1 MMSETAEIW
10 TVRRLLEWTT
20 PFFER
25 KAVDPARLSAEQLLA
40 HVLSV
45 PRIKLYTDYERVIE
59 AGALSRFRELVR
71 RAAEQEPIAYL
82 TGRAHFFDLELM
94 VTRDVLI
101 PRPDTETIVEQA
113 LRWLRDTPS
122 PASGAGVAGAAAG
135 PRALDLCTGCGAIA
149 AAVAKHHKNCQ
160 VVATDISVA
169 AIAVAGQ
176 NIERLGLG
184 DRVELAVGDLFEPLE
199 KLVDRR
205 PFDML
210 VCNPPYIAT
219 GQIAKLE
226 RSVRDYEPALAL
238 DGGMDGLMFH
248 RRILE
253 AAGAFLVNGARV
265 YLEIAFDQ
273 AEAVMEVAGG
283 HSKLREPT
291 ILRDAGGRPR
301 VLAGIWRHKA
311 L

>member
-1 MMSETAEIW
+1 MPDTAEIW

-40 HVLSV
+40 HVLGV
-45 PRIKLYTDYERVIE
+45 PRIKLYTDYDRVIE
-59 AGALSRFRELVR
+59 AGALARFRELVR

-101 PRPDTETIVEQA
+101 PRPDTETIVEHA
-113 LRWLRDTPS
+113 LRWLRDTPTS
-122 PASGAGVAGAAAG
+122 PASAAGGAAAVAG
-135 PRALDLCTGCGAIA
+135 PRVLDLCTGCGAIA
-149 AAVAKHHKNCQ
+149 AAMAKHHKNCQ

-169 AIAVAGQ
+169 AIAVARQ

-184 DRVELAVGDLFEPLE
+184 DRVELAVGDLFAPLE

-205 PFDML
+205 PFDLL

-248 RRILE
+248 RRIL
-253 AAGAFLVNGARV
+253 AGAGAFLAGGARV

-273 AEAVMEVAGG
+273 GEAAMEVAGQ
-283 HSKLREPT
+283 HPALREPV
-291 ILRDAGGRPR
+291 ILRDTGGRPR
-301 VLAGIWRHKA
+301 VLAGVWQT
-311 L
+311 